1 MRVAIEKLVYGGAG
15 IGRTEEGVVFVH
27 RTAPGDLVEVE
38 VVDRKRDYAVGR
50 VTSVL
55 EASPDRQAPTCPS
68 SDRAGC
74 CHWDHIRYERQLDIK
89 VSVLRETLQRTAGV
103 RWDGPIPVIAGPD
116 RNYRFRASFHVADH
130 RLGFREPRSHVVTP
144 IESCAA
150 LVPELNAFIPDA
162 NAILTAQPQDAVER
176 VQVVSGPPILASMDG
191 MPIGADRATIRVND
205 YAFGLHPDAF
215 FQPNRYLLSELMNAV
230 TAAGTGTRRVLDLF
244 CGSGFFTVP
253 LSRQADSVVGIERSR
268 KAVERARGNVT
279 ANQAGEVRFLQG
291 PVESMLHRASR
302 LRPDLV
308 VINPPRTGC
317 GRRLALQVS
326 GLGAQ
331 RVVYVSCN
339 PSTFAREAIV
349 LMNNGYTL
357 TGITMVDQFPNTY
370 HIELVAVLE
379 KRPDPP
385 VSS

>member
-1 MRVAIEKLVYGGAG
+1 VRVAIEKLVYGGAG
-15 IGRTEEGVVFVH
+15 LGRTEEGVVFVP
-27 RTAPGDLVEVE
+27 RTAPGDLVEVD
-38 VVDRKRDYAVGR
+38 VVDRKRDYSVGR
-50 VTSVL
+50 VTALL
-55 EASPDRQAPTCPS
+55 EPSADRQPSTCPS
-68 SDRAGC
+68 SERAGC

-89 VSVLRETLQRTAGV
+89 ESVLRETLQRTAGI
-103 RWDGPIPVIAGPD
+103 RWDGPVPVIAGPD
-116 RNYRFRASFHVADH
+116 QHFRLRASFHVRDH

-144 IESCAA
+144 VASCAA
-150 LVPELNAFIPDA
+150 LVPELNAFIPEA
-162 NAILTAQPQDAVER
+162 NAILAARSHEVFEHVR
-176 VQVVSGPPILASMDG
+176 VVSGPPVLASADG
-191 MPIGADRATIRVND
+191 TAIGADQATIRVNACEFD
-205 YAFGLHPDAF
+205 LHPDAF
-215 FQPNRYLLSELMNAV
+215 FQPNRYLLSELMDTV
-230 TAAGTGTRRVLDLF
+230 TKAGTGTARVLDLF

-268 KAVERARGNVT
+268 KAVERARVNVT
-279 ANQAGEVRFLQG
+279 ANQAGEVTFLQG

-339 PSTFAREAIV
+339 TSTFAREAV
-349 LMNNGYTL
+349 VMLNNGYRL

-385 VSS
+385 A